1 MSRNDRDESIIERI
15 RVLFGHYYCPDC
27 YQWKCTDNCGRR
39 HQKEL
44 SEIGDAIG
52 RESFNEAR
60 KLIGE
65 LIIKI
70 GENEPEIIRL
80 TTLMSLLE
88 GDD

>member
-1 MSRNDRDESIIERI
+1 MSEREESITERI

-27 YQWKCTDNCGRR
+27 YQWKCTNKCGRR

-44 SEIGDAIG
+44 HEISEVIGNNQFKYAH
-52 RESFNEAR
+52 
-60 KLIGE
+60 KLITE
-65 LIIKI
+65 LARNI

-80 TTLMSLLE
+80 TTLMVFLE